1 MTVAFQTTD
10 TLLDDL
16 NPLDAAAPAGAVRTS
31 YADAVMDETV
41 SFAEKIDFEAGD
53 FPHSLATAD
62 FDGDGKLDLVTTN
75 FNADKVSVRFNTSTG
90 DTLSFDP
97 SSTFA
102 TGNQPHSVTA
112 ADITG
117 DGKLDLIVANHD
129 YNYDSGAYSGTIS
142 VLENTSFPGAIG
154 FADQFQL
161 TTGPLPASAISADI
175 DGDGFA
181 DLIAANHYSSGGN
194 SISVLRNTSAS
205 GKFGFAAKID
215 VIVGTNPASVTS
227 ADVNGDGKLDLIT
240 ANYSSNNVSVLLNTS
255 TSGKVSFADKVDI
268 TVGTNPISVISAD
281 VNGDGKTDLI
291 TANEGSDTVSVLFN
305 TSTAERVSF
314 AKKDYVV
321 GDIPARVTTA
331 DVDGSGRADIIVT
344 NSGSDTVSVLKN
356 ISAVG
361 STQFFADKIDFKT
374 GDQPLGVTSADVND
388 DGKLDLLVANTY
400 GDTVSVLLNTG
411 VGEANHIPTGSSQTL
426 TASAN
431 VATILTLADFGFSDA
446 DPRDTLQS
454 VTITSLPAT
463 GSLTLFSD
471 AVTRNQEITA
481 TDIAADG
488 LVFTAPPSG
497 KVNFSFKVS
506 DGVALS
512 TSAATLTF
520 NIEAALDDLV
530 ITGTAGSDQLVSNAN
545 VAGNDQLSGLAGNDK
560 LSSFDGNDT
569 LDGGAGN
576 DILDGGAGAD
586 SMIGGAGNDSYA
598 VDNVGDVV
606 VETSTGGTDTVASTL
621 ASYTL
626 AANVEN
632 GRIVSTG
639 ASDLTGNALN
649 NLLTAGNG
657 DNVIDGGAGID
668 TVSYANATKAVTVN
682 LTTSAAQKTGGS
694 GSDRLTAIENLTGSN
709 NADTLSGNSG
719 ANVLAGGGGNDKL
732 TGGAG
737 IDTFRFDSALKASN
751 VDTITDFNIKDDTI
765 QLENAIFKKLLT
777 VGALS
782 KTTSFVA
789 NTAGAAKDANDFII
803 HDTDSGALFYDAD
816 GSGAGAAVQF
826 AIVTVGVALTA
837 ADFVVV

>member
-1 MTVAFQTTD
+1 MTTAFQTTD
-10 TLLDDL
+10 TLLADL

-31 YADAVMDETV
+31 YADAVTDETV
-41 SFAEKIDFEAGD
+41 SFAEKIDFATGENPNAVTSADIDADGKLDLIVANYYRDTVSVLRNINTSDTLSFAGKID
-53 FPHSLATAD
+53 FPASDSPTSITNAD
-62 FDGDGKLDLVTTN
+62 INGDGKLDVIVANNYYEGSVSVLKNTSFTGAIGFANKVNFVTGDFPSSLASADIDGDGLADLITVSDRYEGVSVLRNTSNGGNLSFAEKIDFPGYSQSSVTT
-75 FNADKVSVRFNTSTG
+75 S
-90 DTLSFDP
+90 
-97 SSTFA
+97 
-102 TGNQPHSVTA
+102 
-112 ADITG
+112 DING
-117 DGKLDLIVANHD
+117 DGKLDLIVAN
-129 YNYDSGAYSGTIS
+129 
-142 VLENTSFPGAIG
+142 
-154 FADQFQL
+154 Q
-161 TTGPLPASAISADI
+161 
-175 DGDGFA
+175 
-181 DLIAANHYSSGGN
+181 N
-194 SISVLRNTSAS
+194 SDT
-205 GKFGFAAKID
+205 
-215 VIVGTNPASVTS
+215 
-227 ADVNGDGKLDLIT
+227 
-240 ANYSSNNVSVLLNTS
+240 VSVLLNTS
-255 TSGKVSFADKVDI
+255 TSGKVSFADKVD
-268 TVGTNPISVISAD
+268 TGVGDSPVSVTAAD
-281 VNGDGKTDLI
+281 VAGDSQPDLI
-291 TANEGSDTVSVLFN
+291 VANSESDTVSVLIN
-305 TSTAERVSF
+305 TSGGGMTSF
-314 AKKDYVV
+314 AQVV
-321 GDIPARVTTA
+321 YATGDSPSSVTAA
-331 DVDGSGRADIIVT
+331 DVDGNGRADIIVT
-344 NSGSDTVSVLKN
+344 NQNSDTVSVLKN
-356 ISAVG
+356 TATVGAVG
-361 STQFFADKIDFKT
+361 FADKIDFAT
-374 GDQPLGVTSADVND
+374 GDQPISVTSADVNS
-388 DGKLDLLVANTY
+388 DGKTDLIVANY
-400 GDTVSVLLNTG
+400 YDDTVSVLLNTG

-431 VATILTLADFGFSDA
+431 VATSLTLADFGFSDA

-463 GSLTLFSD
+463 GSLTLFGE

-488 LVFTAPPSG
+488 LVFTAPPNG

-530 ITGTAGSDQLVSNAN
+530 ITGTAGCDQLKSNAN

-586 SMIGGAGNDSYA
+586 SMIGGAGNDSYT

-606 VETSTGGTDTVASTL
+606 VETSTGGTDTVSSSL
-621 ASYTL
+621 PSYTL

-657 DNVIDGGAGID
+657 NNVIDGGAGID

-682 LTTSAAQKTGGS
+682 LTTSAAQNTGGS

-737 IDTFRFDSALKASN
+737 MDTFRFDSALKVSN
-751 VDTITDFNIKDDTI
+751 VDTITDFNPKDDTI

-777 VGALS
+777 VGSLGN
-782 KTTSFVA
+782 TSFAA
-789 NTAGAAKDANDFII
+789 NINGVAKDANDFII
-803 HDTDSGALFYDAD
+803 HDTDSGALLYDAD
-816 GSGAGAAVQF
+816 GSGAGTAVQF
-826 AIVTVGVALTA
+826 AIVTVGVVLTA
-837 ADFVVV
+837 ADFIVI